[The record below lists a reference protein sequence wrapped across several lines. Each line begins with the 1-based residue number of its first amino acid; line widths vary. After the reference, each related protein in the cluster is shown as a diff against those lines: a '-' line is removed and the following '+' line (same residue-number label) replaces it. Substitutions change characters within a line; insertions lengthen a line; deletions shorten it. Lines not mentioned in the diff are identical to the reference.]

1 MTELV
6 DRGERNRDELLP
18 RGVLVGAAYI
28 GAVVVATLAILGPL
42 ILGAIQYRTSQ
53 SGRWQIAG
61 ADAVNL
67 FLMVPVLAIGGT
79 LLLFRRNGAKYFL
92 ILAPVTLFSVA
103 LEGGVGN
110 EWGNPAY
117 TGNIERYAWLFIVEI
132 VVALI
137 LLVGTL
143 PMFSA
148 VDVPRFGKKGLRI
161 YAAFVTL
168 LLVGF
173 TFMWLGELIEVSTT
187 GDTASGSYSSSPVAF
202 WVIRFMDLGISI
214 PLGFLGMYLLVT
226 RAERAYS
233 LVLLFFG
240 FFVTMGSSV
249 TSMGLVMFLNH
260 DPQAQPGAL
269 VIFPMLTIMSWAGL
283 LYLIKDKLP
292 LPRRGR
298 AASGSVS
305 P

>member
-1 MTELV
+1 MTEVESL
-6 DRGERNRDELLP
+6 GERRRDDLLP
-18 RGVLVGAAYI
+18 RGVLVAASFI
-28 GAVVVATLAILGPL
+28 GAVVVAILAILGPL
-42 ILGAIQYRTSQ
+42 ILGTIQYRTSQ

-67 FLMVPVLAIGGT
+67 FLMVPVLTIAGT
-79 LLLFRRNGAKYFL
+79 LLLFRRDAAKYFL

-132 VVALI
+132 VVALVI
-137 LLVGTL
+137 LVGTL
-143 PMFSA
+143 PMFSEA
-148 VDVPRFGKKGLRI
+148 DVPRFGKKGLRI

-168 LLVGF
+168 LLIGF
-173 TFMWLGELIEVSTT
+173 TFMWLGELVEVSTT
-187 GDTASGSYSSSPVAF
+187 GDTASGSYSSTPVAF
-202 WVIRFMDLGISI
+202 WIIRFMDLGISI

-226 RAERAYS
+226 RPERAYS

-240 FFVTMGSSV
+240 FFVTMGTSV

-260 DPQAQPGAL
+260 DPQAQAGAL

-292 LPRRGR
+292 WSRRGR
-298 AASGSVS
+298 AS
-305 P
+305 PGAVAP